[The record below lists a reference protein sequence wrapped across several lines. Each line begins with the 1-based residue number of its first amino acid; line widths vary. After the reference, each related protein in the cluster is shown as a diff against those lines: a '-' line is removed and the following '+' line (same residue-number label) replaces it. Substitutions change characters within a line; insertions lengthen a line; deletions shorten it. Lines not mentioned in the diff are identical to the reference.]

1 MAQPLRPPSPLQ
13 QPPIAAEELSPQS
26 MQRQPSLRK
35 HKQLHPSIR
44 LQLFPHS
51 DIPLHQQTSR
61 NKPFLFN
68 PVEHDIAL
76 GTVLRV
82 GRKVD
87 RNYGGSGTAA
97 AAATSAAAA
106 AGSSVPGMSNGT
118 ARDSKPTTR
127 EQRAANNVSLS
138 EDPQQA
144 GFVTPVHTGIAAGSS
159 NSAGPSVGIN
169 NGPNGN
175 LVKIGT
181 RRTASEGPFDPASP
195 RNTIEHTDTPQD
207 DPYARNSATGSLYVA
222 FRSKVVSRTHAEIWV
237 GRDGQIYFKDIGSS
251 SGTFLNRLR
260 LSPSGKESRPYP
272 LKSGDVI
279 QLGVD
284 YQGRSEEIYRAVT
297 IKIFITVKNGT
308 QTRASPQRLRSA
320 ITSLISAMN
329 PNNPDEDSSST
340 DCCICLG
347 PMAPLQALF
356 LAPCSHCFHY
366 KCVTPLLGTGYMFQ
380 CPMCRQVANLDATTS
395 AELDDSPI
403 IIEHEDHLTHGYRV
417 PPGDLPL
424 SNGADP
430 TSSSYHLASTR
441 SSLAEDTLATA
452 AAETAAATTTTAAS
466 ASAVTVDENR
476 DYDVGSPTSVHAS
489 HTLSRRPRRTTVA
502 IPRNDSEFTHVPAEE
517 SSPLA
522 ASMTEAALGAST
534 NTSGSTGPFSGS
546 TSGSSTMPIGIP
558 IRTFPL
564 NINPLSNRFDAMSA
578 TTPPNHSMS
587 VPIPTHHSSSTD
599 STSLTPQ
606 SGTHANS
613 RLPPTTALVSLSG
626 ALSRGD
632 WTAASLA
639 VDTYG
644 KAVTDLL
651 DDTQNPLS
659 DEDREALR
667 ERLIQ
672 SLILARR
679 Q

>member
-1 MAQPLRPPSPLQ
+1 MEA
-13 QPPIAAEELSPQS
+13 
-26 MQRQPSLRK
+26 
-35 HKQLHPSIR
+35 
-44 LQLFPHS
+44 
-51 DIPLHQQTSR
+51 
-61 NKPFLFN
+61 
-68 PVEHDIAL
+68 V
-76 GTVLRV
+76 VLLLLLLL
-82 GRKVD
+82 
-87 RNYGGSGTAA
+87 
-97 AAATSAAAA
+97 SAAAA

-138 EDPQQA
+138 EDPQRPA
-144 GFVTPVHTGIAAGSS
+144 LLLLCIRALLLAR
-159 NSAGPSVGIN
+159 
-169 NGPNGN
+169 
-175 LVKIGT
+175 T

-222 FRSKVVSRTHAEIWV
+222 FRSKVVSRTHAEY
-237 GRDGQIYFKDIGSS
+237 GLAGMDRF
-251 SGTFLNRLR
+251 TLR
-260 LSPSGKESRPYP
+260 IL
-272 LKSGDVI
+272 
-279 QLGVD
+279 LGVD

-564 NINPLSNRFDAMSA
+564 NINRSRIALMQCRPRLLQTIACLFRSLL
-578 TTPPNHSMS
+578 TTLLR
-587 VPIPTHHSSSTD
+587 PT
-599 STSLTPQ
+599 
-606 SGTHANS
+606 
-613 RLPPTTALVSLSG
+613 RLH
-626 ALSRGD
+626 
-632 WTAASLA
+632 
-639 VDTYG
+639 
-644 KAVTDLL
+644 
-651 DDTQNPLS
+651 
-659 DEDREALR
+659 
-667 ERLIQ
+667 
-672 SLILARR
+672 
-679 Q
+679 